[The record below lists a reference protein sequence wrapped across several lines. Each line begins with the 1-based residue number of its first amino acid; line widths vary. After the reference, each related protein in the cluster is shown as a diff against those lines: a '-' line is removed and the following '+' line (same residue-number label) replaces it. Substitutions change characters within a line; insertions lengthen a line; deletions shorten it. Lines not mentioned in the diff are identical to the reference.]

1 MLLPSLSLPS
11 EYRYCLDDD
20 DEETAKME
28 WEEAYQKEL
37 ALLASELEDLER
49 MEPQLCYSRED
60 ASRSWHGLDGQ
71 PMPLW
76 TPPIPSITSAAAAET
91 KLRVEEHL
99 SYLYQI
105 RLMEEIDLPP
115 VYVKKEL
122 LKRQGAVDAANEM
135 DKHKMRKED
144 GYPSMAQGGAFAPR
158 SLFDRHPAF
167 QKQKI
172 KAQQKRI
179 PLGSGSYVHGPLP
192 PNFQQQTGT

>member
-11 EYRYCLDDD
+11 EFRYYMDDMD
-20 DEETAKME
+20 IEAAKLE
-28 WEEAYQKEL
+28 WEESYQKEL

-60 ASRSWHGLDGQ
+60 ATRSWHGLDGQ

-76 TPPIPSITSAAAAET
+76 TPPIPITSTAET

-99 SYLYQI
+99 SYLYEI
-105 RLMEEIDLPP
+105 SLMEEIDLPP
-115 VYVKKEL
+115 VFVKKEL
-122 LKRQGAVDAANEM
+122 LKRSAVDAANEL